1 MAADPTL
8 PLGLNVNGHVG
19 AGDAAMMFPQAAPM
33 LSGLPAASPVKVGID
48 VDGTT
53 GRLNLRRAAIEVNR
67 CVEIKADGVVE
78 YPMDPRRLSGNLALS
93 GHIWDV
99 TPLKNKMLDRAVAK
113 MFNIPPMDIK
123 GRVAMKGKD
132 VDGKVTV
139 LTGKGRQPLA

>member
-78 YPMDPRRLSGNLALS
+78 YPMDPRRLF
-93 GHIWDV
+93 WQ
-99 TPLKNKMLDRAVAK
+99 PCAVGTYMGCHPVEKQDAG
-113 MFNIPPMDIK
+113 PR
-123 GRVAMKGKD
+123 GGKD
-132 VDGKVTV
+132 VQYSSDGYKKAV
-139 LTGKGRQPLA
+139 LP